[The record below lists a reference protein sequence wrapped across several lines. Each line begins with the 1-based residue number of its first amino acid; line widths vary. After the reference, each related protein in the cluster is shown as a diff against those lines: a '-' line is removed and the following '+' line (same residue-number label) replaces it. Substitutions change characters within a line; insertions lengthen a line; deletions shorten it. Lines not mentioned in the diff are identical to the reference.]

1 MLKFLSKIAAS
12 PIVAL
17 LSGLI
22 LIYTSGSEIFDSM
35 DDAAKIGA
43 HHGVFFL
50 GILQLFKSLP
60 EIVEGTRKL
69 SEAKESG
76 SGE

>member
-1 MLKFLSKIAAS
+1 MKLLAKIAGS

-35 DDAAKIGA
+35 DDAMKIGA
-43 HHGVFFL
+43 HHGVFLL
-50 GILQLFKSLP
+50 GILQLLKSLP

-69 SEAKESG
+69 SEAKESR
-76 SGE
+76 SEE